1 MQTIPEILSL
11 LLAVH
16 QANQI
21 GAEIAPLVYQ
31 LESLTPEWFQQA
43 SQDHGLYDTG
53 LAGDPSEWDL
63 LALAE
68 LHAMLAIAS
77 T

>member
-16 QANQI
+16 QTNQS
-21 GAEIAPLVYQ
+21 GGEIAPLLSQ
-31 LESLTPEWFQQA
+31 LEGLTPEWFQRA

-53 LAGDPSEWDL
+53 LAGDPSEWAL